1 MAFNGRSL
9 LIAGSRVLVAAVLAI
24 AGCQTARVAD
34 PLTRSMGGSDPDQQM
49 DFLHTLADRPIAS
62 NDEAFHGLVLF
73 MQGNDP
79 AADYPAR
86 VAWLRARN
94 MLPAGFAESADHA
107 VERGT
112 LAVALVR
119 ALSIKGGLTM
129 SVLGPTQRYAVRE
142 LQYLDIYPASSP
154 NQTFKGSEFLSILS
168 KAEEYQKNHG
178 TQAAPA
184 VPS

>member
-1 MAFNGRSL
+1 MMRSFR
-9 LIAGSRVLVAAVLAI
+9 ITALVAATAGI
-24 AGCQTARVAD
+24 TGCQTARVAD

-49 DFLHTLADRPIAS
+49 QFLHTLADRHIAS
-62 NDEAFHGLVLF
+62 NDEAFHGLILF
-73 MQGNDP
+73 LDGNDP

-86 VAWLRARN
+86 VVALRARG
-94 MLPAGFAESADHA
+94 MLPTGFDESADHA

-112 LAVALVR
+112 LAVALVK

-129 SVLGPTQRYAVRE
+129 RVLGPTPRYAVHE
-142 LQYLDIYPASSP
+142 LQYLDIYPPSSP

-168 KAEEYQKNHG
+168 KAEDYQKNHG

-184 VPS
+184 EPANKG